1 MSNLKTLKPFK
12 KGPDARRNLK
22 GRPKHP
28 RNFNELRQAMQDF
41 LEEPSGKN
49 KTRLMSL
56 LALSAKNQQGRKM
69 ILEYAY
75 GRVPLKIEGPGANGE
90 IKIAF
95 VDQTTKKENG

>member
-1 MSNLKTLKPFK
+1 MANEKNLRPFR

-22 GRPKHP
+22 GRPSHP
-28 RNFNELRQAMQDF
+28 KNFNELRKAIQEF

-49 KTRLMSL
+49 KTRLMAL
-56 LALSAKNQQGRKM
+56 LAQSSKNQQGRKM

-95 VDQTTKKENG
+95 VDQTTKKEV